1 MFLRP
6 FTVNRKPLYNSMA
19 KLHFRARTEVEPKNR
34 GLATDMLRGMNITA
48 VIMNAMSMNHNLHTR
63 RRVCFIRLIITVVLI

>member
-6 FTVNRKPLYNSMA
+6 FTVNRKPLKNSMA
-19 KLHFRARTEVEPKNR
+19 KLHIRASTEKKPKNR
-34 GLATDMLRGMNITA
+34 GLATDMISGMNITA
-48 VIMNAMSMNHNLHTR
+48 VIMNATSMNHNLHTR